1 MARSTG
7 PNGFDYISK
16 IKELSEGVAFVA
28 RSLGLAAYVRP
39 CQKTCQTGNGGTYYR
54 VMISGNTSI
63 IPVRIPRKATFPRK
77 QKRNVLRTRIS
88 VRPAGLGEYFGF
100 ELNKDGLFLLGDF
113 TVTHNTLTVEML
125 AESLFGT
132 KMALRKVD
140 CEEFQHSQEV
150 ARLIGSP
157 PGYIGHRETKPYFTQ
172 ETLEEFHTEKLK
184 LAIIL
189 FDEIEKASD
198 ALWNLLLGILDRAT
212 LTLGDGRKVDFTK
225 TIIILTGNTGARELQ
240 HLVQG
245 GMGFSGSAVR
255 TEDDLDKDVD
265 KTAVEAARKKFSPEF
280 MNRIDRIV
288 VFHGLRPDHLKRV
301 VELELQQV
309 QARVLRMSGQKEF
322 VLSYTEEAKSLLLDR
337 GTDAKN
343 GARPLKRIIENLVV
357 NPLASLLSTS
367 QIRFGDLITVDEEG
381 GGLTFT
387 RKEEGVLAKEAAS
400 D

>member
-1 MARSTG
+1 M
-7 PNGFDYISK
+7 
-16 IKELSEGVAFVA
+16 
-28 RSLGLAAYVRP
+28 
-39 CQKTCQTGNGGTYYR
+39 
-54 VMISGNTSI
+54 
-63 IPVRIPRKATFPRK
+63 
-77 QKRNVLRTRIS
+77 
-88 VRPAGLGEYFGF
+88 
-100 ELNKDGLFLLGDF
+100 
-113 TVTHNTLTVEML
+113 
-125 AESLFGT
+125 
-132 KMALRKVD
+132 
-140 CEEFQHSQEV
+140 
-150 ARLIGSP
+150 
-157 PGYIGHRETKPYFTQ
+157 
-172 ETLEEFHTEKLK
+172 
-184 LAIIL
+184 
-189 FDEIEKASD
+189 
-198 ALWNLLLGILDRAT
+198 
-212 LTLGDGRKVDFTK
+212 
-225 TIIILTGNTGARELQ
+225 TGNTGARELQ